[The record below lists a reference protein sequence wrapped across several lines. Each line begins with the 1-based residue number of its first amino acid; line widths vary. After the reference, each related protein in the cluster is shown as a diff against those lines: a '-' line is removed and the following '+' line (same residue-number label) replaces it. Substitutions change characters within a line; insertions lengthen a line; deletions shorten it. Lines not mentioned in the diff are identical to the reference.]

1 MDWVLI
7 IVVAIL
13 LIGVAVGFVKGG
25 VKIAVS
31 LLTTMVTLVLVTLS
45 TPYVTDIIK
54 DKTPLGEMIEE
65 QIISTMSNMV
75 IEKAQEEG
83 IGISEE
89 KVRRMLD
96 AVGMSE
102 EALGNFGVTVDDIV
116 SERVTPEDLADIG
129 ISSSIL
135 EAMKDNDAVE
145 EVIENVELSR
155 EEQMATIESAKLPK
169 IFKSLLKENNN
180 SEIYEELGAETF
192 AQYVA
197 GFMTKII
204 IHIVAFLCTFILIVL
219 ILRAVIFALNIVS
232 ELPILGFVNRI
243 VGGGIGITCA
253 LVFLWILCLVIT
265 LLYVTSIGREIY
277 DTIQGNEFLKFI
289 YDYNPILRLATKI

>member
-7 IVVAIL
+7 ITVVIL
-13 LIGVAVGFVKGG
+13 LAGAAVGFAKGG

-54 DKTPLGEMIEE
+54 DKTPFGEMIEE
-65 QIISTMSNMV
+65 QIIGTMSNMA
-75 IEKAQEEG
+75 IENVQEG
-83 IGISEE
+83 VGISEE
-89 KVRRMLD
+89 KVRGMLD

-102 EALGNFGVTVDDIV
+102 ETLDSLGVTVDDIV
-116 SERVTPEDLADIG
+116 SERVTSEDLADIG

-135 EAMKDNDAVE
+135 EAMKDNSAVE
-145 EVIENVELSR
+145 EVVENVELSR
-155 EEQMATIESAKLPK
+155 EEQIAVIESAKLPK

-204 IHIVAFLCTFILIVL
+204 IHIVAFLCSFILVVL

-243 VGGGIGITCA
+243 VGGGIGIACA
-253 LVFLWILCLVIT
+253 LMFLWVLCLVIT
-265 LLYVTSIGREIY
+265 LLYVTSFGREIY
-277 DTIQGNEFLKFI
+277 DTVQGNGFLKFI
-289 YDYNPILRLATKI
+289 YDYNPVLRLATKI